1 MREITLA
8 ATQFACSWD
17 TKRNVATAKDL
28 VRAAADA
35 GANVV
40 LVQEL
45 FETPY
50 FCQDQ
55 SAEHFALAK
64 PFAGNPLIAEMAE
77 LAKKLGAVLPVS
89 FFERAGRAYFNSLA
103 MVDADGRVLGLYRK
117 SHIPDGP
124 GYQEKFY
131 FTPGDTGFKVW
142 STKFGVM
149 GTAICW
155 DQWFPEAARV
165 MALMGAEALFYPT
178 AIGSEPPPAPPV
190 DSRDHWRRVMQ
201 GHAAANYVPLVA
213 ANRIGVEKGQAG
225 LRRAEAAT
233 AAQAGEMTFYGSSFV
248 AGPTGDIAAELGRT
262 NEGFCAARFDLDA
275 IAVAR
280 ASWGLFRDRRPDLY
294 GALKSHDGKTG

>member
-1 MREITLA
+1 MRTVTLA

-17 TKRNVATAKDL
+17 SRANVDKAMAL

-55 SAEHFALAK
+55 LADHFALAK
-64 PFAGNPLIAEMAE
+64 PFENNPLIAEMAV
-77 LAKKLGAVLPVS
+77 LAKELNVVLPVS

-103 MVDADGRVLGLYRK
+103 MIDADGSVLGLYRK

-142 STKFGVM
+142 TTRFGVF
-149 GTAICW
+149 GCAVCW
-155 DQWFPEAARV
+155 DQWFPEAARA
-165 MALMGAEALFYPT
+165 MALKGAEVLFYPT

-190 DSRDHWRRVMQ
+190 DSRDHWRHVMQ
-201 GHAAANYVPLVA
+201 GHAAANFVPLVA
-213 ANRIGVEKGQAG
+213 SNRIGVEKGRG
-225 LRRAEAAT
+225 
-233 AAQAGEMTFYGSSFV
+233 GEMTFYGSSFI
-248 AGPTGDIAAELGRT
+248 AGPTGAIVAELGRT
-262 NEGFCAARFDLDA
+262 DEGFVSASFHLDE

-294 GALKSHDGKTG
+294 APLVSHDGKPA